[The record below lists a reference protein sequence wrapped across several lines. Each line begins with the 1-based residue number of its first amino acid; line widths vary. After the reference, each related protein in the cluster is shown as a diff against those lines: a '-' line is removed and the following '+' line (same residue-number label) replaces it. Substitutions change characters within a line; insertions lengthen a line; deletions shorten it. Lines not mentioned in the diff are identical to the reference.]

1 MIMVL
6 KSPLIRPSKPPDSVK
21 ARIELFAAFLGN
33 SGIDLERIVEN
44 VQEMISLYMRWEN
57 FNETKYKNGFVKLLF
72 GLSRE

>member
-1 MIMVL
+1 MLAESEYTI
-6 KSPLIRPSKPPDSVK
+6 K